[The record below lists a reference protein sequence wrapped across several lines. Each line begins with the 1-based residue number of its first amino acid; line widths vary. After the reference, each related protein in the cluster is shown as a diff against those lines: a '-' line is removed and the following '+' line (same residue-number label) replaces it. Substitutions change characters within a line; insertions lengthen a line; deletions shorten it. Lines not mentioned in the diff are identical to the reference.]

1 MIAFEELR
9 KFARAREGYLLP
21 TVGGRAKFKVYVHE
35 DGFEYI
41 PVSSREPRN
50 QKNDMIERIIDY
62 YNQTNSLKT
71 TDYHDYTVDASY
83 TLGLIKLMQSKKPKV
98 PARA

>member
-1 MIAFEELR
+1 MIAFEEFR
-9 KFARAREGYLLP
+9 KFARTKEGYLLP

-50 QKNDMIERIIDY
+50 QKNDMIERIIDH

-71 TDYHDYTVDASY
+71 TDYHDYTVNASY
-83 TLGLIKLMQSKKPKV
+83 ALALIKLMELQKPKV
-98 PARA
+98 SARG